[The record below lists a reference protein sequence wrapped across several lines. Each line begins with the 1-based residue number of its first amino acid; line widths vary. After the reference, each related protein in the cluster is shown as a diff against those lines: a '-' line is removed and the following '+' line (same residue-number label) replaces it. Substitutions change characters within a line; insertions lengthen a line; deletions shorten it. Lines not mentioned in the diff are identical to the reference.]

1 MNRLLYTTGQGHF
14 EETTYD
20 YPVSKAK
27 HIIVKN
33 IMTGVCRSDIDMM
46 TGKFGLLPLGMQGHE
61 GLGEVIDV
69 GSGLFTPVQVGDI
82 VATRGEPAYADQYS
96 VREDEF
102 VIVPEAHPRYILEPV
117 ACGMNIILSHIGELS
132 SRAMFGD
139 RILLLGT
146 GFLSYVAYHM
156 MRNWEKDFKNS
167 KIDVVG
173 SSNKDIWHNIG
184 VELKQNMDTYYDIII
199 DLNGNVPLFLQED
212 IINENGLIVE
222 GVSRDISKKENDLL
236 LWKSIT
242 TVRPSPRNKGFHACM
257 EMAVSMIQ
265 NGELNVDNF
274 WTRSYNRNT
283 EWRQAFSD
291 GVDRPKNYSRG
302 YIVWQ

>member
-1 MNRLLYTTGQGHF
+1 MNRLLYTTGRGHF

-46 TGKFGLLPLGMQGHE
+46 TGKFGPLPLGMQGHE

-102 VIVPEAHPRYILEPV
+102 VIVPEAHPRYIVEPV
-117 ACGMNIILSHIGELS
+117 ACGINIILSHIGELS

-167 KIDVVG
+167 EIEVIG

-184 VELKQNMDTYYDIII
+184 VEIKPNIGSNYDIII
-199 DLNGNVPLFLQED
+199 DLNGNTPLFLQED
-212 IINENGLIVE
+212 IINENGLVVE

-242 TVRPSPRNKGFHACM
+242 TVRPSPRNKGFHGCM
-257 EMAVSMIQ
+257 GMAVSMIQ